1 MFALKLDVM
10 INLQDYPR
18 VWPEL
23 LPALE
28 VALVKHAEAQAKM
41 ADFKKKYTSVKAK
54 VKRLEKDMAAMDEA
68 KEGHYIRN
76 MGYDVQL
83 AVNKFILIDKKLKRY
98 ANESERNSKNSIK
111 ALRSSKTFEPQQ
123 TRWHI
128 GHIEGLHHQTD
139 WLLREVA
146 DMLRIAK
153 GHLGKVDAAKKT
165 MAKHKKNQIYLNAL
179 SKQIIEKKRLEAE
192 AMAAAAAAQATSTP
206 PAENQEGEKK
216 QSWWARLT
224 GR

>member
-1 MFALKLDVM
+1 MFALKLEVM

-28 VALVKHAEAQAKM
+28 VALVKHAEAQAKL

-54 VKRLEKDMAAMDEA
+54 VKRLNKEIAAM
-68 KEGHYIRN
+68 EGQAQTYFKSN
-76 MGYDVQL
+76 MEYNVQL
-83 AVNKFILIDKKLKRY
+83 AVNKFILIDKKVKRY
-98 ANESERNSKNSIK
+98 HSERERYSKASLK
-111 ALRSSKTFEPQQ
+111 ALRSSKVFEPRNTQ
-123 TRWHI
+123 WHI
-128 GHIEGLHHQTD
+128 GHVGGALNDID
-139 WLLREVA
+139 SLLREVL

-153 GHLGKVDAAKKT
+153 GHLAKVDDAKKSI
-165 MAKHKKNQIYLNAL
+165 AKHRKNQIHLDAFREQYVA
-179 SKQIIEKKRLEAE
+179 KKRLEEEE
-192 AMAAAAAAQATSTP
+192 ATRVALQQQDAAP
-206 PAENQEGEKK
+206 PAENQESEKK